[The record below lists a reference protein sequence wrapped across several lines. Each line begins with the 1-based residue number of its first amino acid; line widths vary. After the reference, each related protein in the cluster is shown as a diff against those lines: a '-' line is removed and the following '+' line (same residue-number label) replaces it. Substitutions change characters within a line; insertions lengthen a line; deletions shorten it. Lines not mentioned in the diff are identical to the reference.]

1 MIFFTSFLHHSN
13 LFSITILTKR
23 LIKGG
28 DISTFNKNRSLVWL
42 TVLALM
48 LAACGGGTADEPAE
62 APAPAAE
69 EAAPATTAA
78 APEAPASVTRTA
90 DLPWGT
96 FTLSETIGQKLAN
109 GDELNFILSIEGT
122 AIAIFGDAMDSG
134 WKRGMAEADAR
145 YDGSIAG
152 RVVGPPNTDIPAQV
166 AEIDALLD
174 AGEIDCLAF
183 EAHEGGPY
191 IDVIN
196 KAMDQG
202 IPVFGVNAD
211 SSDSKRISFHA
222 LDEFSAGKLAGK
234 ITGEWAIAN
243 GKDWKTAALMTG
255 SVEGGWAQ
263 GRMTGFVEGLNAAL
277 PGLEWANTSTENIE
291 SQGWDPATSYAM
303 VEAWVLGH
311 PDVDIIFHTDQ
322 GVTNVAKA
330 ISDNGL
336 SGTMYT
342 SGFNIDPATAD
353 YIRSGDIIVTMVQ
366 GFSNQAARGAQACS
380 DFLFDGNYDV
390 GHVIMDPVAV
400 TGDNVDSVDWTD
412 PKNL

>member
-1 MIFFTSFLHHSN
+1 MKFNIPTQALLKMFYNNLHKKLFNRREVDIRYIHKRKSFLW
-13 LFSITILTKR
+13 ITILS
-23 LIKGG
+23 LI
-28 DISTFNKNRSLVWL
+28 LV
-42 TVLALM
+42 
-48 LAACGGGTADEPAE
+48 ACGGG
-62 APAPAAE
+62 AAE
-69 EAAPATTAA
+69 EVAEVTPVTEAEVTSVTVAA
-78 APEAPASVTRTA
+78 AEVVAENLTA
-90 DLPWGT
+90 DLPYGT
-96 FTLSETIGQKLAN
+96 FTLSDTISQKLAN

-134 WKRGMAEADAR
+134 WSRGMAEADAR
-145 YDGSIAG
+145 YKGTVAG

-174 AGEIDCLAF
+174 AGSVDCLAF

-222 LDEFSAGKLAGK
+222 LNEFAAGKTAGI
-234 ITGEWAIAN
+234 ITGEYAIAN
-243 GKDWKTAALMTG
+243 GLDWTTAALMTG

-263 GRMTGFVEGLNAAL
+263 GRMTGFVEGLNATL

-291 SQGWDPATSYAM
+291 SQGWDPATSYAS

-330 ISDNGL
+330 IADNGL
-336 SGTMYT
+336 SGQMYT
-342 SGFNIDPATAD
+342 TGFNIDPATAD
-353 YIRSGDIIVTMVQ
+353 YIRSGQIIATMVQ
-366 GFSNQAARGAQACS
+366 GFSNQAARGAQACA
-380 DFLFDGNYDV
+380 DFLLDGNFDV
-390 GHVIMDPVAV
+390 GHVIMEPVSV
-400 TGDNVDSVDWTD
+400 TKDNVDSVDWTD